1 MSSAPKEHL
10 LSPLV
15 QEKNQR
21 PTGNRRYFFLA
32 LEIVTIIGAV
42 ILYFSVVH
50 QSQVQAKL
58 ELNDK
63 LMVTLKGCR
72 GEPGLETVRDLLR
85 QGANANAAN
94 TGSNSLTALMVASSR
109 GYPDLVKLLL
119 DSGADVNAKG
129 KVLIQGAGG
138 FVLDGITP
146 LWAAAFSGDVQV
158 VRMLID
164 HGADLTALD
173 SRGASVMFWA
183 RSNDVVQTFLD
194 HGLDINARDMDGN
207 TLLTV
212 SVLAYAD
219 AKPNAFSARVP
230 TSRMPDVGFL
240 LLHGADPNVRNRD
253 GLTPLRAAQGR
264 ALIALLNKAGAK
276 E

>member
-63 LMVTLKGCR
+63 LMVTLKGRR

-119 DSGADVNAKG
+119 NSGADVNAKG
-129 KVLIQGAGG
+129 TVLVQGAGG
-138 FVLDGITP
+138 DFVLDGIAP
-146 LWAAAFSGDVQV
+146 LWAA
-158 VRMLID
+158 
-164 HGADLTALD
+164 
-173 SRGASVMFWA
+173 
-183 RSNDVVQTFLD
+183 
-194 HGLDINARDMDGN
+194 
-207 TLLTV
+207 
-212 SVLAYAD
+212 
-219 AKPNAFSARVP
+219 
-230 TSRMPDVGFL
+230 
-240 LLHGADPNVRNRD
+240 
-253 GLTPLRAAQGR
+253 
-264 ALIALLNKAGAK
+264 
-276 E
+276 